1 MRGIVAFPCAIVL
14 LCAAILGAGRTTA
27 APAPLHFDCQGPIN
41 PAMPA
46 GAILARYG
54 KDARREILAGAEGST
69 TRAVVLYPDDPSRRL
84 EITFWDDAQTAVAN
98 ITARGKA
105 VAWIGP
111 LGLHAGSSMA
121 EVVAAN
127 GHNFSFTGFGWD
139 YGGYLTNVWTG
150 KLLKQG
156 CAIQIRLAPPT
167 GVHPPK
173 SISGER
179 ELNSTLAEVK
189 AIGPVIGELSI
200 GWPLP
205 AGVKASGDGVEN

>member
-14 LCAAILGAGRTTA
+14 LCAAILGASRTTA
-27 APAPLHFDCQGPIN
+27 APAPLHFDCKGPIT
-41 PAMPA
+41 PAMSA
-46 GAILARYG
+46 TTILARYG
-54 KDARREILAGAEGST
+54 KDARGETLHGAEGET
-69 TRAVVLYPDDPSRRL
+69 PQAVVLYPDDPARRL

-111 LGLHAGSSMA
+111 LGLHAGSSLA

-127 GHNFSFTGFGWD
+127 GHNFSFNGFGWD
-139 YGGYLTNVWTG
+139 YGGYLTNAWTG

-156 CAIQIRLAPPT
+156 CAIQVRLALPAGVRPPR
-167 GVHPPK
+167 

-189 AIGPVIGELSI
+189 AVGPVIDELSI

-205 AGVKASGDGVEN
+205 AGVKASGDGKED